1 MLIPQL
7 TEILEREKDM
17 LKRESNEYRRIRDP
31 GRLVIRVHGNR
42 LTFGERLGGREK
54 GITGDKPRVQKLG
67 RKKYLEKS
75 IRKRKQAID
84 ILTKTVEIV
93 KKNNIDNRALLDGK
107 KESLPGSEILKHVNM
122 PLAALEWI
130 SAADSQNALASENLK
145 YATGSGI
152 AVRSKSERT
161 IADKLTEFGVP
172 FRYEARLETGNSAM
186 YPDFTILL
194 SDGSKVI
201 WEHFGLMDDRRYAE
215 NAVRKIM
222 RYHELGF
229 VVGQRLICTFESDIE
244 NPKIIENIIKRRL
257 LTRY

>member
-1 MLIPQL
+1 M
-7 TEILEREKDM
+7 
-17 LKRESNEYRRIRDP
+17 
-31 GRLVIRVHGNR
+31 
-42 LTFGERLGGREK
+42 
-54 GITGDKPRVQKLG
+54 
-67 RKKYLEKS
+67 
-75 IRKRKQAID
+75 
-84 ILTKTVEIV
+84 

-130 SAADSQNALASENLK
+130 SAADSQNALAPENLK

-201 WEHFGLMDDRRYAE
+201 WEHFG
-215 NAVRKIM
+215 
-222 RYHELGF
+222 
-229 VVGQRLICTFESDIE
+229 QRLICTFESDIE
-244 NPKIIENIIKRRL
+244 NPEIIENIIKRRL